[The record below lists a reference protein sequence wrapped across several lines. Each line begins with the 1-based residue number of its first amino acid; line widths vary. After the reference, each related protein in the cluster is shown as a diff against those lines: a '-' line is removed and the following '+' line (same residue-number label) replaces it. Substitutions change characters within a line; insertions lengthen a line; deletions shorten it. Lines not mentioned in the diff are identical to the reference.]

1 MSKHRADVPVN
12 TNPEQPEPRHRAAAP
27 PRVHW
32 FSTCNSMVGDDTL
45 AANQEQVTCEFCQ
58 RELARY

>member
-12 TNPEQPEPRHRAAAP
+12 TNTEQPEGRHRRPAV

-32 FSTCNSMVGDDTL
+32 FNTCASMVGDDTL
-45 AANQEQVTCEFCQ
+45 AASQEQVTCEFCQ